1 MKRKTKYIT
10 QVLVLAALLAGC
22 QKESSNEPVSYDLT
36 FSTQMADQTKA
47 AGQYIDRDLKSLST
61 FKVYGYDESKQII
74 NDGEVKMTKTDN
86 VWLLDGDP
94 IVWGEGKTMT
104 FWASANLPSWASVSS
119 TSSASATL
127 SVTTIPPAAADQWD
141 PLVGYYSGFGD
152 AGNAE
157 IRFYHPMTAVKF
169 VTGSLGDE
177 IRSVTG
183 ITSVKIKNVYQSGT
197 VTVNGTAPS
206 TFSWTP
212 GSTMIDVTGP
222 FTGSGTEAESAKP
235 FLLIPQNLGTKNVTL
250 EITVST
256 TSGNKTMNTKLTSGE
271 WQAGKTNVYTLDYI
285 NNEFGE
291 NIVVTLQNWGAVTPS
306 DPSVETYFDAIYQ

>member
-10 QVLVLAALLAGC
+10 QVLVLAALSAGC

-36 FSTQMADQTKA
+36 FSTQMADQTKV
-47 AGQYIDRDLKSLST
+47 AGQYTAKDLNSLST
-61 FKVYGYDESKQII
+61 FNVYGYDESKQII
-74 NDGEVKMTKTDN
+74 NGGEVKNKTEN

-94 IVWGEGKTMT
+94 IAWGEGKTMT
-104 FWASANLPSWASVSS
+104 FWASANLPSWASV
-119 TSSASATL
+119 TSSSSSSATV
-127 SVTTIPPAAADQWD
+127 SVTEVPTDAADQWD
-141 PLVGYYSGFGD
+141 PLVGYYSGTGNG
-152 AGNAE
+152 GNA
-157 IRFYHPMTAVKF
+157 IITFYHPMTAVKF

-177 IRSVTG
+177 IHSVTG
-183 ITSVKIKNVYQSGT
+183 ITSVKIKNIYKSGT

-222 FTGSGTEAESAKP
+222 FTGTGKDAKSAQP
-235 FLLIPQNLGTKNVTL
+235 FILIPQNLGTKNVTL

-256 TSGNKTMNTKLTSGE
+256 TSGNKTMSAKLTSGE

-291 NIVVTLQNWGAVTPS
+291 NMVVTLVDWQDLTSTSGDN
-306 DPSVETYFDAIYQ
+306 YFNANYK